1 MKYFLAVLLA
11 MFLTVSGHAS
21 AVSWH
26 GEYDR
31 ALEQAIKENKPIMV
45 LLIKPDDPIN
55 RKLLAT
61 AFRDQP
67 YIETI
72 NRHFVSVLIT
82 EGTKSS
88 YPIELL
94 YTLTYPALFFLTPH
108 ELFLSDPIFHPI
120 NTRRLEHYFKDLTDS
135 TEK

>member
-1 MKYFLAVLLA
+1 MRILFIVLIAV
-11 MFLTVSGHAS
+11 FVSSALHAA

-31 ALEQAIKENKPIMV
+31 ALEQAVKENKPIMV
-45 LLIKPDDPIN
+45 LLIKPDDPVN

-67 YIETI
+67 YVETI

-120 NTRRLEHYFKDLTDS
+120 DTRRLEHYFEDLTDS